1 MGNTAASEQAD
12 EKNPP
17 LPGGY
22 LELCLG
28 KRTAVPP
35 NLARSRRSSE
45 SSLEIIRVIE
55 KAREDSHIRG
65 LALNLSG
72 FSAGRS
78 CLWELR
84 TSLESF
90 KAPVPPASAGKK
102 IVAYLS
108 QGDLDLYCLVS
119 VADKIVLDPAGSLS
133 LLGCLYGRGFV
144 RGALEKIGLGV
155 RELRYLKYKSA
166 QETFTREDL
175 SDADREQ
182 YGAYLDDTFA
192 LTKTLL
198 MKSRSWSEEDFNR
211 ILNDEYLYSAFR
223 AREQG
228 LVDYLG
234 RGPELREAVQNLEGG
249 QPKNW
254 FRWGDPQFSLLEAGR
269 RGNDALP
276 RPYHVKDGGILRKVF
291 GKKTEIA
298 LVHAQGQTDLERG
311 MAARS
316 LAALIREI
324 PRRKAVKALV
334 LRIESPGGS
343 AEAADYIA
351 QAINEVKE
359 KIPVVV
365 SMGSVAA
372 SGGYWAAMNASYIV
386 ASPYTL
392 TGSIGVIAAWFF
404 DKGLYGKLGLG
415 VDLLSR
421 GAHADL
427 PAGVLIPRRDL
438 SGEEEEQ
445 FRRLILDLY
454 TDFVNRVAKGRNMSV
469 PAVEAAA
476 QGRVYSGLRAKDMG
490 LVDRIGGLDEALRA
504 ARELAGIP
512 QGRRVRYTEHPKPR
526 FIDRIAARFGL
537 PAPPVTA
544 FPGLFWL
551 YSLPYPESA
560 GMLEDIRYRL
570 SRNGE
575 ALPILPLFP
584 GGVKER

>member
-1 MGNTAASEQAD
+1 V
-12 EKNPP
+12 
-17 LPGGY
+17 L
-22 LELCLG
+22 
-28 KRTAVPP
+28 
-35 NLARSRRSSE
+35 NLA
-45 SSLEIIRVIE
+45 
-55 KAREDSHIRG
+55 
-65 LALNLSG
+65 G
-72 FSAGRS
+72 FSADRS
-78 CLWELR
+78 YLWELR
-84 TSLESF
+84 AMLESF
-90 KAPVPPASAGKK
+90 KAPVPPAAGGKK

-119 VADKIVLDPAGSLS
+119 AADKIVLDPTGSLS
-133 LLGCLYGRGFV
+133 LLGFLYGRGFV

-166 QETFTREDL
+166 QETLTRDRL
-175 SDADREQ
+175 SQADKEQ
-182 YGAYLDDTFA
+182 YGAYLDDTFT

-234 RGPELREAVQNLEGG
+234 RGPEVREAVRSLEGG
-249 QPKNW
+249 RPKNW
-254 FRWGDPQFSLLEAGR
+254 VRWGDPQFSLLEAGGR
-269 RGNDALP
+269 EKEAP
-276 RPYHVKDGGILRKVF
+276 PHPYHLKEGGFLRGIV
-291 GKKTEIA
+291 GKEIEIA
-298 LVHAQGQTDLERG
+298 LVYAEGQTDLERG

-316 LAALIREI
+316 LAALIREL

-351 QAINEVKE
+351 QAVGEVKE

-372 SGGYWAAMNASYIV
+372 SGGYWAAMNASCIV

-415 VDLLSR
+415 VDLLTR

-427 PAGVLIPRRDL
+427 PAGILIPRRDL
-438 SGEEEEQ
+438 SGEEEGQ

-454 TDFVNRVAKGRNMSV
+454 ADFVRRVAEGRNLSV
-469 PAVEAAA
+469 QAVEAAA
-476 QGRVYSGLRAKDMG
+476 QGRVYSGLRAKEAG
-490 LVDRIGGLDEALRA
+490 LVDRIGGLDEALRT
-504 ARELAGIP
+504 ARELAKIP
-512 QGRRVRYTEHPKPR
+512 RTRRVRCREYPKPR
-526 FIDRIAARFGL
+526 LIDRVAARFGL
-537 PAPPVTA
+537 PAPPVTGFVA
-544 FPGLFWL
+544 VPAAGTYANGTLSGLSRL
-551 YSLPYPESA
+551 YSLDLSYPEAA
-560 GMLEDIRYRL
+560 GILDDLRYRL

-575 ALPILPLFP
+575 AMPILPLGLFP
-584 GGVKER
+584 GGTGKG